1 MSPLCSEPFRGS
13 PGACSHYPR
22 LAKCPT
28 KVRALAL
35 ILTSQAP
42 PQSSPGTWGLLS
54 RMKPFPPV
62 ALWSF
67 PPCHCPLRLTGNVT
81 SSEKLS
87 LTALSSSSFFLPLA
101 TPSRA
106 FPRAL
111 YGGYQASAY
120 VQRHRKCLLSPRQ
133 VAWRTAGTYEV
144 SGNQMNRASCFSH
157 GNIGTLPGATSA
169 PSPGRKQ

>member
-1 MSPLCSEPFRGS
+1 M
-13 PGACSHYPR
+13 
-22 LAKCPT
+22 PT
-28 KVRALAL
+28 KVCALAL
-35 ILTSQAP
+35 ILTSLAP

-67 PPCHCPLRLTGNVT
+67 PPCHCPLRLTRNAT

-87 LTALSSSSFFLPLA
+87 LTALSSSFFFPPPA
-101 TPSRA
+101 TPSSYA
-106 FPRAL
+106 FPRAH

-120 VQRHRKCLLSPRQ
+120 VQRHITCLPSPGQ
-133 VAWRTAGTYEV
+133 VAWHTAGTYEV
-144 SGNQMNRASCFSH
+144 SGNQMNQASCFSH
-157 GNIGTLPGATSA
+157 GKNIGTLPGAASA